1 MFVVRRSAILYSMPT
16 LTIDNRPVT
25 VPDGATILQAA
36 QALGIAIPTLCTW
49 PGKEPQTSCFVC
61 VVKVAGQTA
70 LAPACATKA
79 AEGMVVDAS
88 GEEVRLARKTALELL
103 LSDHLGDCVAPCQRV
118 HPGKVDVPRVLRLV
132 RDGRTNE
139 AAAVIAERVSLK
151 TVKDGP
157 REPKWETACRRGQID
172 APVAIDR
179 VLRYVAERSEGGKD
193 TAKPQAVETEE
204 EGEKK
209 GYESYTVA
217 IGKLH
222 EDEKKEFLKEAD
234 PRGRTE
240 CGGERELTDQ
250 EAAREAA
257 RCLHC
262 DCRRPHSCRLRRFAW
277 EYGAHPGAFRGPRR
291 SFRQDRTHD
300 RVVYEPGKCI
310 ACGLCVQV
318 TAAAKEGLG
327 LGFVGRGYDVRPA
340 VPLGETLAAGL
351 EEMAAECVAVCPT
364 GALAWLEGQE
374 KAGR

>member
-1 MFVVRRSAILYSMPT
+1 MPT
-16 LTIDNRPVT
+16 LTIDTRQVT
-25 VPDGATILQAA
+25 VPEGATILQAA
-36 QALGIAIPTLCTW
+36 EVLGIAIPTLCTW
-49 PGKEPQTSCFVC
+49 PGRPPQTSCFVC

-132 RDGRTNE
+132 RDGRPKE
-139 AAAVIAERVSLK
+139 AAAVIAERVSVQ
-151 TVKDGP
+151 TVKEGP
-157 REPKWETACRRGQID
+157 REPKWENACRRGQID

-179 VLRYVAERSEGGKD
+179 VLRYVAERAEGGGD
-193 TAKPQAVETEE
+193 TAKPQAVGTEE
-204 EGEKK
+204 GGKEEGKGKK

-217 IGKLH
+217 MGKLH
-222 EDEKKEFLKEAD
+222 EGEKSEFLKEAD
-234 PRGRTE
+234 AGGRTE

-262 DCRRPHSCRLRRFAW
+262 DCRRPHSCRLRRAAW
-277 EYGAHPGAFRGPRR
+277 EYGAHPGAFRGDRR

-318 TAAAKEGLG
+318 TAAAREGLG

-351 EEMAAECVAVCPT
+351 GEMAAECVAVCPT
-364 GALAWLEGQE
+364 GALVWREGEE
-374 KAGR
+374 KAGP